1 MKAYEQIQH
10 NFLDGSDSSE
20 SSHPCLE
27 KFSFVE
33 KSKQTALHAAVR
45 KTDVDCVKFF
55 VEAGSDIDA
64 ETVNEDSPL
73 SIALRAIFN
82 NEKQDESITKIN
94 CRIIEIL
101 HSNGATLSSIKS
113 MGNGKAETR
122 NEKYK
127 AILESCMKG
136 IVLLYEY
143 DPVGF

>member
-1 MKAYEQIQH
+1 M
-10 NFLDGSDSSE
+10 
-20 SSHPCLE
+20 
-27 KFSFVE
+27 
-33 KSKQTALHAAVR
+33 HAAVR

-55 VEAGSDIDA
+55 VEAGSEIDA
-64 ETVNEDSPL
+64 ETDNEDSPL

-143 DPVGF
+143 DPVAFWYWFNK